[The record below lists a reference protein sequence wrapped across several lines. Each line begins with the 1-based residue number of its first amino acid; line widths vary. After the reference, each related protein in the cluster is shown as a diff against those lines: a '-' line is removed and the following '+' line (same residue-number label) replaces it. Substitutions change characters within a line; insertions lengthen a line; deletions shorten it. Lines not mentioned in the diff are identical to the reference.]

1 MPTALRTSLIM
12 MNLVR
17 AVPPL
22 PPVLGET
29 GNFSRLTMSLMTSTW
44 VLMVTASISATS
56 LSRRVSSVSVQH
68 DAGHGVDAGH
78 VSPPSGKSE
87 MDWSDSDSSSSLP
100 VPGSDSASLASPGKE
115 SSSPSLESP

>member
-12 MNLVR
+12 MKLVR

-22 PPVLGET
+22 PLVPGET
-29 GNFSRLTMSLMTSTW
+29 GSFSRLMVSLMTSTW
-44 VLMVTASISATS
+44 VLMVTTSISATR
-56 LSRRVSSVSVQH
+56 LSRRVSSVSAQH
-68 DAGHGVDAGH
+68 LDTGH
-78 VSPPSGKSE
+78 VSPPSGASE
-87 MDWSDSDSSSSLP
+87 MDESDSDSSSSLP